1 MTSLATTDFTAQ
13 KRQPR
18 SRSRQAGV
26 RDLHEMLQN
35 AESSRVLN
43 LSRIYQDWRAYEEYS
58 DYPLFENR
66 ALNRAIIIKQPV
78 PPNDRYQLRKKGG
91 RATKV
96 LFPLDRHDYSLGG
109 LYLFVGQKNFSNE
122 LARHFSSDYRL
133 SERDDRVLQML
144 DDLPTLDP
152 FLLYA
157 LLKSNEL
164 LVSEVYF
171 QLTEADRAQIEREMA
186 AEFAPLVSLC
196 FPNSDGSEGEKI
208 RIFIEKILN
217 FSEGEELAALRE
229 SFKLPRHEFAMAMFA
244 WRGLIYYKWRSR
256 MLRAGVNE
264 LARKLSRTRVLDQG
278 GQLSGKMLELSRTKI
293 LRLAAGAADKV
304 TKTIERYDSVFE
316 NFVHAQKVE
325 RFRQFLT
332 AAPGMFMSCGQSIA
346 IMDHIMNFFERKAG
360 RFQNGTLNSF
370 EFAKILADL
379 ETELGIDF
387 QVKLHIW

>member
-1 MTSLATTDFTAQ
+1 MNSVATTDSPAQ
-13 KRQPR
+13 RRQAR
-18 SRSRQAGV
+18 ARSRQAGV

-43 LSRIYQDWRAYEEYS
+43 LSRIYQEWRVYEEYS
-58 DYPLFENR
+58 DYPLFENK

-78 PPNDRYQLRKKGG
+78 PPDDRYFRKNGG
-91 RATKV
+91 RATKI

-122 LARHFSSDYRL
+122 LARHFSSEHLL
-133 SERDDRVLQML
+133 SERDDRVLRML

-171 QLTEADRAQIEREMA
+171 QLTEADRVQIEREMA

-196 FPNSDGSEGEKI
+196 FPNSDGQEGEKI

-256 MLRAGVNE
+256 MLRASMDE
-264 LARKLSRTRVLDQG
+264 LTRKLSRTRVIDQG

-293 LRLAAGAADKV
+293 LRLASGASEKV
-304 TKTIERYDSVFE
+304 SKTIERYDSVFE
-316 NFVHAQKVE
+316 TFIHGQQVE
-325 RFRQFLT
+325 KFRAFLT
-332 AAPGMFMSCGQSIA
+332 AAPSMFMSCGQSVA
-346 IMDHIMNFFERKAG
+346 IMEHIMNFFDRKSG
-360 RFQNGTLNSF
+360 RFQNGALTSF
-370 EFAKILADL
+370 EFAKILGDL
-379 ETELGIDF
+379 EVELGIDF